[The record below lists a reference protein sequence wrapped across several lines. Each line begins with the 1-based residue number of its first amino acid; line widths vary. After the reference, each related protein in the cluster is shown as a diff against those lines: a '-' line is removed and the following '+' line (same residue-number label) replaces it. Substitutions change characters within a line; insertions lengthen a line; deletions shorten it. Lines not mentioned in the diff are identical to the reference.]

1 MARRELQYSQKST
14 IILQVILGST
24 PKMWGPSM
32 GKVLV
37 KATIQNLGD
46 LYAAQQGNLKPDK
59 VRKLEIDK
67 ALVDTGATFLSLPK
81 NTIKQLGLKKF
92 RTRKARTAAG
102 EMVTGIYEAVRLT
115 IDGRD
120 CTVDVAEVK
129 GNTPLIGQIPLEALD
144 FVVDPV
150 GRRLLG
156 NPEHGG
162 EHMIDIF

>member
-1 MARRELQYSQKST
+1 
-14 IILQVILGST
+14 
-24 PKMWGPSM
+24 M

-46 LYAAQQGNLKPDK
+46 LYAAERGNLKADR

-81 NTIKQLGLKKF
+81 SNIKQLGLKKF

-102 EMVTGIYEAVRLT
+102 EVVTAIYQALRLT
-115 IDGRD
+115 IAGRD

-162 EHMIDIF
+162 EHMIDMF